1 MNLDKE
7 GVRLSFQERCK
18 LWQEQLKKKFFQCRT
33 SVISFFKIKGLIKD
47 TTEPVTLSVQQ
58 YKRIVRI
65 IVAGVVTFIVVIGVG
80 IYQFISLQQS
90 REKEALHEQQLEL
103 MREKTTSLQEKMDKM
118 DSLDQE
124 LRQMVKGAGAGDSPK
139 GEGGVAGSQK
149 KSPDVSHASYNDLLL
164 ATSRLETR
172 TNARIISF
180 ITLKTVLSDTA
191 GQQVRQMQQVS
202 KAYVSPKGGAN
213 AISSTTPS
221 IWPVTGTIT
230 SSFGYRGNPI
240 GGGTGFHEGIDIA
253 VDYGTPVRAT
263 AAGTVSMA
271 GWGDGYGNLVEIDHG
286 NGFVTRYG
294 HNSMVLVVQGQTVK
308 AGDIISLAGSTGR
321 STGPHVHYEVRVNG
335 TPTDPMLF
343 LP

>member
-1 MNLDKE
+1 M
-7 GVRLSFQERCK
+7 SFQERCK
-18 LWQEQLKKKFFQCRT
+18 IWQDQLKKKFFQCRT
-33 SVISFFKIKGLIKD
+33 GIQSFFKEKGILKN
-47 TTEPVTLSVQQ
+47 TTEPITLSARQ

-65 IVAGVVTFIVVIGVG
+65 VAAGVVVFVAVAAVG
-80 IYQFISLQQS
+80 IYQFIALQQA
-90 REKEALHEQQLEL
+90 REKESLHEQQLEL

-124 LRQMVKGAGAGDSPK
+124 LRQMVKGSGAGDSPK

-202 KAYVSPKGGAN
+202 SKAYASASGGVN
-213 AISSTTPS
+213 AVSSTTPS

-230 SSFGYRGNPI
+230 SNFGYRGNPI
-240 GGGTGFHEGIDIA
+240 GGGTGFHEGLDIA

-263 AAGTVSMA
+263 ASGKVSMA
-271 GWGDGYGNLVEIDHG
+271 GWVDGYGNLVEIDHG

-294 HNSMVLVVQGQTVK
+294 HNSMLLVVQGQEVK

-335 TPTDPMLF
+335 TPTDPLLF

>member
-1 MNLDKE
+1 
-7 GVRLSFQERCK
+7 
-18 LWQEQLKKKFFQCRT
+18 
-33 SVISFFKIKGLIKD
+33 
-47 TTEPVTLSVQQ
+47 
-58 YKRIVRI
+58 
-65 IVAGVVTFIVVIGVG
+65 
-80 IYQFISLQQS
+80 
-90 REKEALHEQQLEL
+90 
-103 MREKTTSLQEKMDKM
+103 
-118 DSLDQE
+118 
-124 LRQMVKGAGAGDSPK
+124 MVKGSGAGDSPK

-202 KAYVSPKGGAN
+202 SKAYASASGGVN
-213 AISSTTPS
+213 AVSSTTPS

-230 SSFGYRGNPI
+230 SNFGYRGNPI
-240 GGGTGFHEGIDIA
+240 GGGTGFHEGLDIA

-263 AAGTVSMA
+263 ASGKVSMA
-271 GWGDGYGNLVEIDHG
+271 GWVDGYGNLVEIDHG

-294 HNSMVLVVQGQTVK
+294 HNSMLLVVQGQEVK

-335 TPTDPMLF
+335 TPTDPLLF

>member
-1 MNLDKE
+1 M
-7 GVRLSFQERCK
+7 SFQKRCK
-18 LWQEQLKKKFFQCRT
+18 IWQDQLKKKIFQWRT
-33 SVISFFKIKGLIKD
+33 GIQSFFKEKGILKN
-47 TTEPVTLSVQQ
+47 TTEPITLSARQ
-58 YKRIVRI
+58 YRRIVRI
-65 IVAGVVTFIVVIGVG
+65 IAAGVVVFVAVVGVG
-80 IYQFISLQQS
+80 IYQFIALQQA
-90 REKEALHEQQLEL
+90 REKESLHEQQLEL

-124 LRQMVKGAGAGDSPK
+124 LRQMVKGSGAGDSPK

-202 KAYVSPKGGAN
+202 SKAYASASGGVN
-213 AISSTTPS
+213 AVSSTTPS

-230 SSFGYRGNPI
+230 SNFGYRGNPI
-240 GGGTGFHEGIDIA
+240 GGGTGFHEGLDIA

-263 AAGTVSMA
+263 ASGKVSMA
-271 GWGDGYGNLVEIDHG
+271 GWVDGYGNLVEIDHG

-294 HNSMVLVVQGQTVK
+294 HNSMLLVVQGQEVK

-335 TPTDPMLF
+335 TPTDPLLF